1 MGASA
6 TPERLRG
13 AFRPVRAAEKSSAII
28 TAPGEKCGLAV
39 ALTVAAALAFGQEL
53 PDPPTQTAV
62 FEVAPAPGHAVEF
75 EAALERHMAWAQ
87 EQGSTW
93 RWQVFEVTHGKR
105 VGNYLLVS
113 ADRSW
118 ADFDANRE
126 FLAPVTPRWRA
137 EVAQHVES
145 VGGGIYSM
153 LAGFTRAPE
162 DDLDTY
168 PLRGV
173 SFFSM
178 LPTSGRTFLPNLRK
192 VTDAL
197 GTQPSAP
204 PELWYQQVGG
214 GEQGTFM
221 SVRPFRKW
229 VDWPNRGLARAM
241 NQAMDPADSS
251 AIVAELGKVILR
263 EETMVVVLR
272 PDLGS
277 P

>member
-1 MGASA
+1 MHRSLRNALA
-6 TPERLRG
+6 T
-13 AFRPVRAAEKSSAII
+13 
-28 TAPGEKCGLAV
+28 AV
-39 ALTVAAALAFGQEL
+39 ALVVSATLAFGQEL
-53 PDPPTQTAV
+53 PDPPTQTTV
-62 FEVAPAPGHAVEF
+62 FEVAPKPGQALEF
-75 EAALERHMAWAQ
+75 EAALKAHMAWAN

-93 RWQVFEVTHGKR
+93 DWEVFEVTHGKR

-113 ADRSW
+113 GDHSW
-118 ADFDANRE
+118 ADFDTNRA
-126 FLAPVTPRWRA
+126 FAATATARWQA
-137 EVAQHVES
+137 EVSRHVAS

-153 LAGFTRAPE
+153 MMGFTRAPE
-162 DDLDTY
+162 DELDSY

-178 LPTSGRTFLPNLRK
+178 LPTSGRHFLPNLKK

-229 VDWPNRGLARAM
+229 ADWPNRGLARAM
-241 NQAMDPADSS
+241 DQAMDPAESG
-251 AIVAELGKVILR
+251 AIVAELAKVILR

-277 P
+277 T

>member
-1 MGASA
+1 MHRTIRNAMA
-6 TPERLRG
+6 T
-13 AFRPVRAAEKSSAII
+13 
-28 TAPGEKCGLAV
+28 AV
-39 ALTVAAALAFGQEL
+39 AAVVTASFALGQEL
-53 PDPPTQTAV
+53 PDPPTQTTV
-62 FEVAPAPGHAVEF
+62 YEVAPRPGHAPEF
-75 EAALERHMAWAQ
+75 EAALRQHLAWAKA
-87 EQGSTW
+87 QGSTW
-93 RWQVFEVTHGKR
+93 RWEVFAVTHGKR

-113 ADRSW
+113 SDHSW
-118 ADFDANRE
+118 ADFDSNQDSA
-126 FLAPVTPRWRA
+126 AGATARWQA
-137 EVAQHVES
+137 EVSPHVES

-153 LAGFTRAPE
+153 MTGFTRAPE
-162 DDLDTY
+162 DPLDSY

-178 LPTSGRTFLPNLRK
+178 LPTSGRTFLPNLKK

-197 GTQPSAP
+197 GTQESAP

-229 VDWPNRGLARAM
+229 ADWPNRGLARAM
-241 NQAMDPADSS
+241 NQAMDPAESG
-251 AIVAELGKVILR
+251 AIVEELGKVVLR

>member
-1 MGASA
+1 MQSSLRNAQA
-6 TPERLRG
+6 TVIAL
-13 AFRPVRAAEKSSAII
+13 VV
-28 TAPGEKCGLAV
+28 TA
-39 ALTVAAALAFGQEL
+39 TFAFGQEL
-53 PDPPTQTAV
+53 PDPPTQTTV
-62 FEVAPAPGHAVEF
+62 FEVAPIPGHALEF
-75 EAALERHMAWAQ
+75 EAALKEHMAWAK
-87 EQGSTW
+87 EQGSAW
-93 RWQVFEVTHGKR
+93 GWEVFEITHGKR

-113 ADRSW
+113 GDHSW
-118 ADFDANRE
+118 ADFDTNSE
-126 FLAPVTPRWRA
+126 FAAPATARWQA
-137 EVAQHVES
+137 QVSQHVES
-145 VGGGIYSM
+145 VAGGIYSM
-153 LAGFTRAPE
+153 MVGFTRAPE
-162 DDLDTY
+162 DDLDSY

-178 LPTSGRTFLPNLRK
+178 LPTSGRHFLPNLRK

-214 GEQGTFM
+214 GQQGTFM

-241 NQAMDPADSS
+241 NQAMDTAESG

-263 EETMVVVLR
+263 EETMVVLLR

>member
-1 MGASA
+1 MTPGDPGPILIVTPGRKEAGRHAELGNAQA
-6 TPERLRG
+6 TVIAL
-13 AFRPVRAAEKSSAII
+13 VV
-28 TAPGEKCGLAV
+28 TA
-39 ALTVAAALAFGQEL
+39 TLAFGQEL
-53 PDPPTQTAV
+53 PDPPTQTTV
-62 FEVAPAPGHAVEF
+62 FEVAPISGHALEF
-75 EAALERHMAWAQ
+75 EAALKEHMAGERAGLRGGGRCSRSRTASVWATT
-87 EQGSTW
+87 SW
-93 RWQVFEVTHGKR
+93 
-105 VGNYLLVS
+105 S
-113 ADRSW
+113 ADDHSW
-118 ADFDANRE
+118 ADFDTNSE
-126 FLAPVTPRWRA
+126 FAAPATARWQA
-137 EVAQHVES
+137 EVSQHVES
-145 VGGGIYSM
+145 VAGGIYSM
-153 LAGFTRAPE
+153 MVGFTRAPE
-162 DDLDTY
+162 DDLDSY

-178 LPTSGRTFLPNLRK
+178 LPTSGRHFLPNLRK

-214 GEQGTFM
+214 GQQGTFM

-241 NQAMDPADSS
+241 NQAMDPAESG

-263 EETMVVVLR
+263 EETMVVVMR